1 MNVMTDDRRQKTDLE
16 GLCNRL
22 TGLTSPELDTVLER
36 LHRERM
42 VRRNPGV
49 EAADSANQVDGRLA
63 RETEARAYVGAES
76 ASKQAMPAMG
86 ERAGNGADV
95 QHTKGVDQ
103 MQQPLSHQLRQLAN
117 TSHVAHLAAH
127 ALERLEQRQA
137 KRRAELEGSQLVPR
151 LMAAA
156 WNAMQVHRSTTP
168 IPVWLV
174 ELVDVSREAAGVLLE
189 DSNPTQG
196 PKL

>member
-1 MNVMTDDRRQKTDLE
+1 MNDSDRLVRQLLQLPNSEVDAIVATW
-16 GLCNRL
+16 
-22 TGLTSPELDTVLER
+22 
-36 LHRERM
+36 HRERQL
-42 VRRNPGV
+42 RDKGAGTSPALG
-49 EAADSANQVDGRLA
+49 DANSVDQTSGRLA
-63 RETEARAYVGAES
+63 RETEAHVGAGS
-76 ASKQAMPAMG
+76 AYTDKQAMPMD

-156 WNAMQVHRSTTP
+156 WNAMQVNRRQP
-168 IPVWLV
+168 IPVWLA
-174 ELVDVSREAAGVLLE
+174 ELVDLTREAAGVLLE
-189 DSNPTQG
+189 DTNIPTQG